1 MLLRAAEFA
10 PQFIFPNTPWIWT
23 DWPCQVQIIRH
34 QIEMSNS
41 VQQKEYK
48 PMQWNWYAISVC
60 VWDAVCHCSPLYTI
74 IINRLAHSV
83 DSRAVVG
90 EPSQCLQTI
99 KSYRLVHGC
108 VYHVSIEVA
117 VLYES
122 ESTLVSTN
130 VAVRAHS
137 ILLTTYYTIIWKK
150 YFFFYFSCSLLLLFL
165 LNKPANLYRYGAC
178 LSLSDLE
185 TMHLIVFRCICG
197 ASDDGGRADVL
208 SSVTAVAGGGWR
220 WPSTI
225 MYQYMFY
232 CSSNTW
238 IVLMCDSMCVCVYVS
253 GTHIAPGVKATRQ

>member
-1 MLLRAAEFA
+1 MELICNKCMCLRCCVPLFTALYHNNQSLGAFSRQPRGRWRA
-10 PQFIFPNTPWIWT
+10 IAMPADNKI
-23 DWPCQVQIIRH
+23 V
-34 QIEMSNS
+34 S
-41 VQQKEYK
+41 VGS
-48 PMQWNWYAISVC
+48 W
-60 VWDAVCHCSPLYTI
+60 L
-74 IINRLAHSV
+74 RL
-83 DSRAVVG
+83 SRFHRG
-90 EPSQCLQTI
+90 S
-99 KSYRLVHGC
+99 S
-108 VYHVSIEVA
+108 
-117 VLYES
+117 
-122 ESTLVSTN
+122 
-130 VAVRAHS
+130 
-137 ILLTTYYTIIWKK
+137 IIWIGVDISLDQRRRSCTFNIAHNVLHHHMEEI
-150 YFFFYFSCSLLLLFL
+150 FFLFSCSLLLLFL

-225 MYQYMFY
+225 MYRYMFY